1 MNTALSQ
8 ALKFVQDAPKNMG
21 NFINENVVWPIKKA
35 TPQYQQQTKNA
46 SSYQTALEARQLQA
60 MGQMHDDPGQ
70 INKNFV
76 YKGVIPGQQN
86 KQNDAASAFWSM
98 FPSKNAR
105 AEGKPVATTG
115 IIKKISPTPSMMPQ
129 ATTTPPPVT
138 PTPTPNPYLDAYE
151 EGTPSQYLKTIAGAA
166 SQYKVPMSLLTSML
180 AHESMS
186 WNPKVISGELAS
198 PAGAQG
204 IAQFMPATAKGMGID
219 PLNTDQAIQ
228 GAARKLAAHYQQFGS
243 WPLALAAYNAGAG
256 NVLDFLN
263 GTNYAGNN
271 PNRIKTGGI
280 PDFVETRNYVPHI
293 LERAKKRV
301 KKYSE

>member
-8 ALKFVQDAPKNMG
+8 ALKFVQDAPKNVG
-21 NFINENVVWPIKKA
+21 GFINENIVWPVQKM
-35 TPQYQQQTKNA
+35 TPQYQQQQKKATA
-46 SSYQTALEARQLQA
+46 YQTAVEARQLQA
-60 MGQMHDDPGQ
+60 MGQVHDDPRQ
-70 INKNFV
+70 MNKNYV
-76 YKGVIPGQQN
+76 YKGVIKEQPT
-86 KQNDAASAFWSM
+86 KQTDAAAAFWSM

-105 AEGKPVATTG
+105 AEAKPIATIG
-115 IIKKISPTPSMMPQ
+115 VVKKTTPTPSMMPT
-129 ATTTPPPVT
+129 ATPTPIP

-151 EGTPSQYLKTIAGAA
+151 DATPPQYLKTIANA
-166 SQYKVPMSLLTSML
+166 SSEYKVPMSILSAML

-198 PAGAQG
+198 QAGAQG

-228 GAARKLAAHYQQFGS
+228 GAARKLAAHYKQFGS
-243 WPLALAAYNAGAG
+243 WQLALAAYNAGAG
-256 NVLDFLN
+256 HVADFLN
-263 GTNYAGNN
+263 GTNFTGNN
-271 PNRIKTGGI
+271 PKRIKTGGI

-293 LERAKKRV
+293 LDRAKTKV